1 MKLNSNKGMYLEE
14 IINNSIKF
22 YKQNNIAIIHK
33 LPIPIKIFEN
43 KENVIKGRLYLKS
56 NVDYYGIYQGK
67 FICIEAKQTNNKYFY
82 LRNIAEHQWKYMQT
96 IYEHQ
101 GISFLIIYFNLTN
114 SFYKINFQN
123 ILAQDKIKKI
133 DEEWCKKFGEE
144 LTIYFPGRIE
154 LI

>member
-43 KENVIKGRLYLKS
+43 KENIVRGKLYL
-56 NVDYYGIYQGK
+56 GQ
-67 FICIEAKQTNNKYFY
+67 FICIEAKQTNSQYFY
-82 LRNIAEHQWKYMQT
+82 LRNIADHQWNYMKS

-101 GISFLIIYFNLTN
+101 GLSFLIIHFNITN
-114 SFYKINFQN
+114 TFYRINFKN
-123 ILAQDKIKKI
+123 IVANKKITKI
-133 DEEWCKKFGEE
+133 DENWCKEFGDE
-144 LTIYFPGRIE
+144 LVIYFPGRIE
-154 LI
+154 LLDT